1 MRTSLRFV
9 PVIAA
14 LVAAPFTAAAQER
27 SAAPAPVTPADYGKW
42 ESLGPATLSPDGR
55 WLAHAV
61 GRVDEE
67 DELRIRGLARD
78 TTLVVKYGAS
88 PAFSGDSRWL
98 AYAIRPSP
106 AERERLQSE
115 RKPVRNRAG
124 IVNLATLEIVELGDV
139 ASFQFSG
146 DGRYLTLRGYP
157 PEGRQDGAADL
168 IVRDL
173 ASGTM
178 INFGNVTGFAW
189 SDRGALLAMTI
200 RTGNGTGNSVQ
211 LYDPRAGT
219 IRVLDSSDSIY
230 RALAWRKDA
239 DDLAVLRT
247 RVEDGFRDTT
257 HVVLAW
263 SRLGSANPTRREL
276 DPGAAPGFPE
286 DMRVAEHTAPRWS
299 KDGAILYFGIRPR
312 EPKPRPAADSAATAV
327 RAARDDAAAQADTAR
342 GAPATNGRRTAPG
355 TSPEKPSDVQVWH
368 ARDRRIMPQQKAQE
382 QQDLR
387 RTMLTAWHL
396 RDGRVVRLGSDL
408 QESVTVL
415 EGDRY
420 AIETDHGPYP
430 FEYMFGRRT
439 HDVWLV
445 DVRTGERE
453 KVLEGIRWFHGASPG
468 GRYLTWFDGK
478 DFWTYDVQTG
488 RRTNLT
494 ARVDAD
500 FRNALHDYPV
510 DVPPAY
516 GLAGWTRGDRAL
528 LVYDRYDVWSLAP
541 DGSGG
546 RRLTDGAA
554 ERVVHRY
561 LRTARDDEGIDVARP
576 IYLSLSGER
585 SKRTGFARLASAR
598 APERLVFE
606 DARLWRLM
614 RADSTDVFAYVRE
627 RYDTPPNW
635 HVGGPRLADARRVT
649 DINPFH
655 ADYAWGR
662 AELVDFTT
670 RAGDELQAALI
681 YPADYQPGRRY
692 PMIVYTYERLSQ
704 NVHNYVVPS
713 ERNYYNFAVFSA
725 QGYFVLM
732 PDIVYR
738 PGDPGLSALDTVE
751 SAVAAVLERGLV
763 DPARIGLVGHSWGG
777 YQATY
782 LPTRTRLFAASV
794 AGAPITNF
802 LSFAGAVHWTPGFPE
817 LDHWETGQARMGAA
831 PWEAFEAHVRN
842 SPAAWVHEL
851 ETPMLMMFGDA
862 DGTVDWHQGI
872 EFYNFAR
879 RAGKQDFVLL
889 VYPGEDHGLRKKENQ
904 IDYHRRILEWF
915 GHWLKGEPAPKWMTE
930 GVSWLERKRMLDEA
944 NAQGQRGRR

>member
-1 MRTSLRFV
+1 MTSLRLV
-9 PVIAA
+9 LAIAA
-14 LVAAPFTAAAQER
+14 LAIAAPLGVTAQEPPAAA
-27 SAAPAPVTPADYGKW
+27 APVTPADYGKW
-42 ESLGPATLSPDGR
+42 ESLGQATLSPDGR
-55 WLAHAV
+55 WLAYAV
-61 GRVDEE
+61 NRGDEE
-67 DELRIRGLARD
+67 NELRIRGLARD
-78 TTLVVKYGAS
+78 TTLVVKHGAA
-88 PAFSGDSRWL
+88 PGFSGDSRWL
-98 AYAIRPSP
+98 AYSIRPSP
-106 AERERLQSE
+106 AQRERLQAQ
-115 RKPVRNRAG
+115 RKPVRNQVG
-124 IVNLATLEIVELGDV
+124 IVNLATLETVVLDDV

-146 DGRYLTLRGYP
+146 DGRFLALRGYP
-157 PEGRQDGAADL
+157 PEGRRDGGADL
-168 IVRDL
+168 IIRDL
-173 ASGTM
+173 AAGTM
-178 INFGNVTGFAW
+178 TNFGNVTGFAW
-189 SDRGALLAMTI
+189 SDRGALLALTV
-200 RTGNGTGNSVQ
+200 RTEGGAGNGVH
-211 LYDPRAGT
+211 LYDARSGT
-219 IRVLDSSDSIY
+219 IRVLDSSESIY

-239 DDLAVLRT
+239 DDLAVLRA
-247 RVEDGFRDTT
+247 RAEDGFRDTT

-263 SRLGSANPTRREL
+263 SRAGSDKPTRREL
-276 DPGAAPGFPE
+276 DPAAAPGFP
-286 DMRVAEHTAPRWS
+286 DGMRVAEHATPRWS
-299 KDGAILYFGIRPR
+299 RDGATLFIGIRPR
-312 EPKPRPAADSAATAV
+312 EPKPRPAKDTAATALQ
-327 RAARDDAAAQADTAR
+327 ASRDDAAAPTDTTAAAAA
-342 GAPATNGRRTAPG
+342 APAG
-355 TSPEKPSDVQVWH
+355 KPSDVQVWH
-368 ARDRRIMPQQKAQE
+368 ARDVRIMPQQKAQE

-396 RDGRVVRLGSDL
+396 RDDRVVRIGTDL
-408 QESVTVL
+408 HENVTVL
-415 EGDRY
+415 EGDRR
-420 AIETDHGPYP
+420 AIETDRKPYA
-430 FEYMFGRRT
+430 FENMFGRRT

-453 KVLEGIRWFHGASPG
+453 KVLEGIRWFHGASAG
-468 GRYLTWFDGK
+468 GRYLTWFDGE
-478 DFWTYDVQTG
+478 DFWTHDVETG

-500 FRNALHDYPV
+500 FANANHDYPV
-510 DVPPAY
+510 EAGPAY
-516 GLAGWTRGDRAL
+516 GVAGWTRGDRAL
-528 LVYDRYDVWSLAP
+528 LVYDRYDIWSLAP

-546 RRLTDGAA
+546 RRLTDGAG

-561 LRTARDDEGIDVARP
+561 LRTARDEEGIDVARP
-576 IYLSLSGER
+576 LHLSLAGER
-585 SKRTGFARLASAR
+585 SKRTGFARLAPGR
-598 APERLVFE
+598 APERLIFE
-606 DARLWRLM
+606 DARLWRFM

-627 RYDTPPNW
+627 RFDSPPNW

-649 DINPFH
+649 EINPFH
-655 ADYAWGR
+655 SDYAWGR

-670 RAGDELQAALI
+670 GAGNELQAALI
-681 YPADYQPGRRY
+681 YPAGYEPGRRY
-692 PMIVYTYERLSQ
+692 PMLVYTYERLSQ

-713 ERNYYNFAVFSA
+713 ERSYYNFAVFSA

-738 PGDPGLSALDTVE
+738 PGDPGVSALDAVE
-751 SAVAAVLERGLV
+751 SAVAAVLDRGMV
-763 DPARIGLVGHSWGG
+763 DPARIGLIGHSWGG

-831 PWEAFEAHVRN
+831 PWEDFEAHVRN

-879 RAGKQDFVLL
+879 RAGKQDFILL

-944 NAQGQRGRR
+944 GAQDQRGRS